1 MGRQCKLI
9 SNFGIPFHHKQCD
22 SETTDDTACGHWQ
35 PTAFFTALLITIS
48 ERIPLCFGHLFS
60 FVHRTDCL
68 ASVMIFVLYA
78 SKPAGRLSAFC
89 FLFIHA
95 TPYNP
100 WADVLSRISPR
111 RMPRGNGNGIGTLLE
126 YNFLLSCGGTR
137 MRAGETGFLIF
148 QSPQAYHSGIEYRL
162 A

>member
-60 FVHRTDCL
+60 TVYRTDCL
-68 ASVMIFVLYA
+68 ASVVIFVFTCIET
-78 SKPAGRLSAFC
+78 GGSAFC

-126 YNFLLSCGGTR
+126 YNFLLSCGGMG
-137 MRAGETGFLIF
+137 MRAGETGSLIF
-148 QSPQAYHSGIEYRL
+148 QSPQAYRSGIEYWL
-162 A
+162 AQ